1 MGERTVAKCVLRV
14 CNAIIEVL
22 TPIEMPEPTAATW
35 LHSARLFHEMWQF
48 PHCIAAIDGKHVQI
62 LAPKNSG
69 SMFHNYKHTKSIVLL
84 TLVDASYR
92 FVVADVGAFG
102 KNSDGGI
109 LSRSEMGQRFARNE
123 MDIPEADLLPGS
135 TVTAPYTMVGDEAFA
150 LSDYLLRPYP
160 GTQARNNSSKRRF
173 NFRLSRARRIVEN
186 GFGILTQRWRLYLR
200 PIPLP
205 PRSANIVVMT
215 TLLLHNFLTPSTFEL
230 NPNHP
235 LPAMQQISP
244 IISRRRRR
252 VNQLQSG
259 IQARETIRQYLDIN
273 DSLND
278 SSDDISNDSEE

>member
-150 LSDYLLRPYP
+150 CRTICFVL
-160 GTQARNNSSKRRF
+160 
-173 NFRLSRARRIVEN
+173 
-186 GFGILTQRWRLYLR
+186 
-200 PIPLP
+200 
-205 PRSANIVVMT
+205 
-215 TLLLHNFLTPSTFEL
+215 
-230 NPNHP
+230 
-235 LPAMQQISP
+235 
-244 IISRRRRR
+244 
-252 VNQLQSG
+252 
-259 IQARETIRQYLDIN
+259 IQGHRRETIHPN
-273 DSLND
+273 ADSIFVCHGHDESWKTDLVY
-278 SSDDISNDSEE
+278 